1 MHLYKFAYAYKISED
16 WYSSIVVISGA
27 SDWGWGG
34 KEDFL
39 IHSIFSKPIDFQEHS
54 LVLFL

>member
-1 MHLYKFAYAYKISED
+1 MHLYKFVYACKISED
-16 WYSSIVVISGA
+16 WYSSDSGA

-39 IHSIFSKPIDFQEHS
+39 IHSIFSKPIDF
-54 LVLFL
+54 

>member
-39 IHSIFSKPIDFQEHS
+39 IHSIFSKPVDF
-54 LVLFL
+54 